1 MQYVEVKQ
9 PEVPSD
15 DNRWKLLQGKMRRH
29 GHGRS
34 SLIEILH
41 EVQEIFGYLDEQAL
55 EYVAASLHVP
65 LSRVYGVAT
74 FYHFFDLKP
83 RGEHTCVICNGT
95 ACHIKGSEK
104 LIEKI
109 EDIAG
114 AEVGGTSPD
123 GKVSLMTARCIGAC
137 SMAPAGVVDGEVK
150 GHLDEESV
158 EAMISEWRND
168 ES

>member
-1 MQYVEVKQ
+1 MQYVDVRQ
-9 PEVPSD
+9 PELPSD

-29 GHGRS
+29 GIGRS
-34 SLIEILH
+34 SLIETLH
-41 EVQEIFGYLDEQAL
+41 DVQSIFGYLDEEAL
-55 EYVAASLHVP
+55 VYVAASLHVP

-95 ACHIKGSEK
+95 ACHIKGSEN

-109 EDIAG
+109 EDIAEV
-114 AEVGGTSPD
+114 EVGGTSPD

-137 SMAPAGVVDGEVK
+137 SMAPAGVVDGDVK
-150 GHLDEESV
+150 GHLNEERV
-158 EAMISEWRND
+158 EAMISEWRID

>member
-1 MQYVEVKQ
+1 MPTVQVKQ
-9 PEVPSD
+9 PEIPSD

-34 SLIEILH
+34 SLIELLH
-41 EVQEIFGYLDEQAL
+41 EVQEIFGYLDEDAL

-95 ACHIKGSEK
+95 ACHIKGSQD
-104 LIEKI
+104 LIEAI
-109 EDIAG
+109 EEASEV
-114 AEVGGTSPD
+114 EVGGTSPD
-123 GKVSLMTARCIGAC
+123 NKVSLMTARCIGAC
-137 SMAPAGVVDGEVK
+137 SMAPAGVIDGEVK
-150 GHLDEESV
+150 GNMTTEQM
-158 EAMISEWRND
+158 EALIKEWRTD

>member
-1 MQYVEVKQ
+1 MQPVNVKK
-9 PEVPSD
+9 PVPPSD

-29 GHGRS
+29 GIGRS
-34 SLIEILH
+34 SLIETLH
-41 EVQEIFGYLDEQAL
+41 DVQSIFGYLDESAL
-55 EYVAASLHVP
+55 EFVAASLHVP

-95 ACHIKGSEK
+95 ACHIKGSGD
-104 LIEKI
+104 LIDQI
-109 EDIAG
+109 EES
-114 AEVGGTSPD
+114 AEVEEGGTSPD

-137 SMAPAGVVDGEVK
+137 SMAPAGVIDGEVK
-150 GHLDEESV
+150 GNLNKEQLQD
-158 EAMISEWRND
+158 MISEWRRD